1 VLNYFYIVA
10 VLVCIVCISYLL
22 QTSVEKEE
30 FFLTRNLARWLF
42 PNLGRLDRNRR
53 LDYIAG
59 VLLAVFAISALVAF
73 LINHFGR
80 R

>member
-1 VLNYFYIVA
+1 MLNYFYIVA
-10 VLVCIVCISYLL
+10 IVVCVACISYLL

-30 FFLTRNLARWLF
+30 FFLTRNVARWLF

-59 VLLAVFAISALVAF
+59 VLIGVFATAAAVAF
-73 LINHFGR
+73 VINHLSR

>member
-1 VLNYFYIVA
+1 MLNYFYIVA